1 MIRKNP
7 NDTFCADISLSR
19 GKRHRRTFK
28 TRIEAQ
34 RYERHYLNE
43 LDAGKPWQGDRQ
55 DNRTLS
61 QLVDVWYDLHGQTL
75 KDGRGRVGLLRHT
88 IEALGDPVAKN
99 LTAQDFSHYRA
110 RRLKKIKPKTANN
123 EQTYLS
129 SIFNELKRLNEINYE
144 NPLADIRQIKIPER
158 ELSYLDNDD
167 IQDLFIELRQHEPT
181 YQASLICLTCGNR
194 WGEATGLQ
202 PEHLK
207 NGKINLFNTK
217 SGKNRYIPIN
227 KELNEILRF
236 PLDEADS
243 KFFAKCFKRAKIK
256 KTVGQNTHIL
266 RHTFA
271 SHFIMNGGDILTLQ
285 RILGHSDLKMTM
297 RYAHL
302 SPNHLDDVLKF
313 APSLEIPH

>member
-1 MIRKNP
+1 M
-7 NDTFCADISLSR
+7 
-19 GKRHRRTFK
+19 
-28 TRIEAQ
+28 E
-34 RYERHYLNE
+34 
-43 LDAGKPWQGDRQ
+43 
-55 DNRTLS
+55 
-61 QLVDVWYDLHGQTL
+61 
-75 KDGRGRVGLLRHT
+75 
-88 IEALGDPVAKN
+88 
-99 LTAQDFSHYRA
+99 
-110 RRLKKIKPKTANN
+110 
-123 EQTYLS
+123 
-129 SIFNELKRLNEINYE
+129 
-144 NPLADIRQIKIPER
+144 
-158 ELSYLDNDD
+158 
-167 IQDLFIELRQHEPT
+167 
-181 YQASLICLTCGNR
+181 
-194 WGEATGLQ
+194 
-202 PEHLK
+202 
-207 NGKINLFNTK
+207 KINLFNTK

-313 APSLEIPH
+313 APSLEISSLKLTHNSTSYF